1 MSTTSGGKE
10 AATSVTATPA
20 SKKGSVTETL
30 SDLLECSVCLESL
43 DLHHKVLPCQHTFCL
58 SCLEDVIAK
67 NKKSGGNQVD
77 KAGVLFLCPEC
88 RYEVT
93 TQVSSLPTNVI
104 LNRILSGLQTTT
116 QQTTTSSTTSATP
129 QNLGISST
137 TTVPNEDDLGKKNS
151 FSQIKKAPPAPLA
164 IGDHRKLPLP
174 KSLTVDNNN
183 IPGNWATNPFL
194 ASSTPPES
202 PLPLLPPKLAPVTAP
217 PLPARPSTTQNTTTT
232 TTPAQGSQPSQIYRA
247 LYDYKPVKPDELEL
261 KKDELYFVIE
271 KCQDG
276 WFKGSSLTT
285 LKTGVFPGN
294 YVMHVQDEK
303 KISNSSSSDLI
314 DFTSDIMDVFGATKQ
329 KALKNKRK
337 SEDVQ
342 VKTNQEKHLQ
352 AKTILYRAI
361 MPFPSSSQYELE
373 LKQGDVVVM
382 SRIREDG
389 WCKGTLQRSGQ
400 TGLFPL
406 SFVEK
411 IS

>member
-1 MSTTSGGKE
+1 
-10 AATSVTATPA
+10 
-20 SKKGSVTETL
+20 
-30 SDLLECSVCLESL
+30 
-43 DLHHKVLPCQHTFCL
+43 
-58 SCLEDVIAK
+58 
-67 NKKSGGNQVD
+67 
-77 KAGVLFLCPEC
+77 
-88 RYEVT
+88 
-93 TQVSSLPTNVI
+93 
-104 LNRILSGLQTTT
+104 
-116 QQTTTSSTTSATP
+116 
-129 QNLGISST
+129 
-137 TTVPNEDDLGKKNS
+137 
-151 FSQIKKAPPAPLA
+151 
-164 IGDHRKLPLP
+164 
-174 KSLTVDNNN
+174 
-183 IPGNWATNPFL
+183 
-194 ASSTPPES
+194 
-202 PLPLLPPKLAPVTAP
+202 
-217 PLPARPSTTQNTTTT
+217 
-232 TTPAQGSQPSQIYRA
+232 
-247 LYDYKPVKPDELEL
+247 L

-400 TGLFPL
+400 TGLF
-406 SFVEK
+406 FVEK

>member
-1 MSTTSGGKE
+1 MSTTSGGKDVT
-10 AATSVTATPA
+10 TSVTATPA
-20 SKKGSVTETL
+20 SKGSVTETL

-67 NKKSGGNQVD
+67 KKSGNEED
-77 KAGVLFLCPEC
+77 KAVLFLCPEC

-93 TQVSSLPTNVI
+93 TPVSSLPTNVI
-104 LNRILSGLQTTT
+104 LNRILSGLQTT
-116 QQTTTSSTTSATP
+116 QTSSAATPHLGSSTTV
-129 QNLGISST
+129 SS
-137 TTVPNEDDLGKKNS
+137 EDVGKNS
-151 FSQIKKAPPAPLA
+151 SSQIKKAPPAPLA

-174 KSLTVDNNN
+174 KSLNDNNN
-183 IPGNWATNPFL
+183 ISGNWATNPFL

-202 PLPLLPPKLAPVTAP
+202 PLPVLPPKLAPVTAP
-217 PLPARPSTTQNTTTT
+217 PLPARPSTQTS
-232 TTPAQGSQPSQIYRA
+232 AQGTQPSQIYRA

-276 WFKGSSLTT
+276 WFKGSCLTT

-294 YVMHVQDEK
+294 YVIHNIFLKDEN

-329 KALKNKRK
+329 KALKKRK